1 MTLLL
6 MYVLWGD
13 ESDYVDVSFSSLVL
27 YQRCLVEVRFLFSQ
41 QFLFKYRIHVQQDML
56 VLRYLE
62 FLKDL
67 PLKRQCCRERYF

>member
-1 MTLLL
+1 
-6 MYVLWGD
+6 MYVLRGD
-13 ESDYVDVSFSSLVL
+13 ESDYIDVSFASLVL
-27 YQRCLVEVRFLFSQ
+27 YQRCLVEVRFLFCE

-56 VLRYLE
+56 VLQYLE